1 MLPVAVLLAIA
12 PPAGEPAATP
22 PPAAAAAESET
33 RFRGAPRLG
42 SADGWSIKPR
52 GRLQYDIG
60 HVERPDGAL
69 GAGFGSGD
77 FLRRA
82 RFGVEGTMPGGFGFA
97 VDLETAGGND
107 ELTDA
112 YLTWKASP
120 QAVLT
125 LGQHNNFQ
133 ALEEL
138 TSSRFT
144 SFIERAAFTDAFA
157 FNRRLGLSAA
167 WTRGPVT
174 AQAGIFSGNIQEL
187 DEPGGEALRL
197 DGRLVYAPRIGATQL
212 HVAGSLHWRDRSA
225 AAAAAMPLRYR
236 QRPLV
241 NFTDLRFVAT
251 PSLPVEGEKAFG
263 LEAAMIRG
271 RLHAAAEA
279 HWLNA
284 ETGTPGLSPTFF
296 GAYVELGWF
305 LTRGDSRGYRGAR
318 WDRTTVRRP
327 IESGRGFGAVQLNLR
342 YDRLD
347 LDSDGVAG
355 GTQNALQAGL
365 TWIPTDH
372 VRFLFNYSRIAYDN
386 AAVPAAGGDR
396 DYAIDV
402 VAARAQLDF

>member
-1 MLPVAVLLAIA
+1 MLPVVALLAVLPSADQ
-12 PPAGEPAATP
+12 PSPVP
-22 PPAAAAAESET
+22 PPAPAAARET

-42 SADGWSIKPR
+42 STDGWSIKPR

-60 HVERPDGAL
+60 HVERPAGA
-69 GAGFGSGD
+69 GGTGFGSGD
-77 FLRRA
+77 ALRRA

-97 VDLETAGGND
+97 IDLETAGGND
-107 ELTDA
+107 ELADA

-120 QAVLT
+120 QATLT

-144 SFIERAAFTDAFA
+144 SFVERAAFTDAFA
-157 FNRRLGLSAA
+157 FNRRLGLSLA
-167 WTRGPVT
+167 WTRGPIT
-174 AQAGIFSGNIQEL
+174 AQAGLFSGNIQEL
-187 DEPGGEALRL
+187 DEPDGEALRL
-197 DGRLVYAPRIGATQL
+197 DGRLVYAPRLGDAQL
-212 HVAGSLHWRDRSA
+212 HVGGSLHWRGRSA
-225 AAAAAMPLRYR
+225 AAAAALPLRYR

-251 PSLPVEGEKAFG
+251 PSLPVEGETGFG
-263 LEAAMIRG
+263 VEAAMIRG
-271 RLHAAAEA
+271 PLHAAAEA

-284 ETGTPGLSPTFF
+284 DTTTPGLSPTFF
-296 GAYVELGWF
+296 GSYVELGWF
-305 LTRGDSRGYRGAR
+305 LTGESRGYRGAR

-342 YDRLD
+342 YDHLD
-347 LDSDGVAG
+347 LDSDGIAG
-355 GTQNALQAGL
+355 GTQNAFQAGL

-372 VRFLFNYSRIAYDN
+372 VRFLVNYSRIAYDN
-386 AAVPAAGGDR
+386 AAIPAAGGDR

-402 VAARAQLDF
+402 VAARAQIDF